1 MASIEEVRAG
11 IRGANDHANSAV
23 GATTQALDE
32 ADSARGMLMNA
43 TEGSGQNDVEQAVG
57 QLSQAVDSLEES
69 RQRLLAAVSLAEDV
83 AARL

>member
-43 TEGSGQNDVEQAVG
+43 TQGSGQADVETATGHLMQA
-57 QLSQAVDSLEES
+57 LEALEEA
-69 RQRLLAAVSLAEDV
+69 RQRLLASISMSEDV